1 MWTSLSSRT
10 IVMIATF
17 LVALICSALDAL
29 RDAWVNRKEEVTYI
43 SWHIVKLIAFFL
55 PFVFIYCVLI
65 VTYFD
70 FYTFIYIGISA
81 IVCRMAWKFTYK
93 RELTVMVI
101 VFKLAGKVV
110 KAIFP
115 WETILSFLL
124 EVGANVLRDYLKGKE
139 FTLKSKYFV
148 IGMYALNTGYGRQLA
163 IDTKTTVDDKLVDEI
178 DKTCFDIAARYNF
191 QLPIIDKP

>member
-1 MWTSLSSRT
+1 
-10 IVMIATF
+10 
-17 LVALICSALDAL
+17 
-29 RDAWVNRKEEVTYI
+29 
-43 SWHIVKLIAFFL
+43 
-55 PFVFIYCVLI
+55 
-65 VTYFD
+65 
-70 FYTFIYIGISA
+70 
-81 IVCRMAWKFTYK
+81 
-93 RELTVMVI
+93 MVI